1 MPDILIG
8 GKNPVIETLKSDR
21 SVHKIWVAD
30 GMKPSALQSIV
41 SLAKKK
47 NILIQ
52 RVPKRKLDDMKIENH
67 QGVVAQIAAYKYS
80 TLDDLFL
87 QAEQRNEMPFFLIL
101 DEIEDPHN
109 LGSILRTADCV
120 GVHGIII
127 PKHRAVG
134 LTHTVAKAS
143 TGAIEHVP
151 VVRVTNIAQTL
162 KVLKD
167 AGLWI
172 IAADL
177 QNSRDY
183 RELEANFPLALVI
196 GSEGKGISRIVSK
209 SCDFIYRLPMV
220 GQATSLNASVAAA
233 LFLYEIYRKRYPFA

>member
-47 NILIQ
+47 NVLIQ

-67 QGVVAQIAAYKYS
+67 QGVVVQIAAYKYS

-87 QAEQRNEMPFFLIL
+87 QAEQRNEMPFSLIL

-220 GQATSLNASVAAA
+220 GQVTSLNASVAAA

>member
-47 NILIQ
+47 NVLIQ

-67 QGVVAQIAAYKYS
+67 QGVVSQIAAYKYS

-220 GQATSLNASVAAA
+220 GQVTSLNASVAAA

>member
-52 RVPKRKLDDMKIENH
+52 PVPKRKLDDMKIENH

-220 GQATSLNASVAAA
+220 GQVTSLNASVAAA

>member
-1 MPDILIG
+1 MPEILIG

-47 NILIQ
+47 NVLIQ

-220 GQATSLNASVAAA
+220 GQVTSLTASVAAA

>member
-47 NILIQ
+47 NVLIQ

-101 DEIEDPHN
+101 DEVEDPHN

-220 GQATSLNASVAAA
+220 GQVTSLNASVAAA

>member
-220 GQATSLNASVAAA
+220 GQVTSLNASVAAA

>member
-47 NILIQ
+47 NVLIQ
-52 RVPKRKLDDMKIENH
+52 RVTKRKLDDMKIENH

-220 GQATSLNASVAAA
+220 GQVTSLNASVAAA

>member
-47 NILIQ
+47 NVLIQ

-220 GQATSLNASVAAA
+220 GQVTSLNASVAAA

>member
-47 NILIQ
+47 NVLIQ

>member
-8 GKNPVIETLKSDR
+8 GKKPVIETLKSDR

-47 NILIQ
+47 NVLIQ

-220 GQATSLNASVAAA
+220 GQVTSLNASVAAA

>member
-30 GMKPSALQSIV
+30 GMKPSPLQSIV

-220 GQATSLNASVAAA
+220 GQVTSLNASVAAA